1 MSPNGHAFASL
12 KSAKKG
18 SELSA
23 IGKGVLQN
31 IYKHCEPTLID
42 TLIVGKDVSK
52 KHTLNDTLN
61 SNSSKY
67 VNLLR
72 TH

>member
-1 MSPNGHAFASL
+1 MRSHLSL
-12 KSAKKG
+12 
-18 SELSA
+18 
-23 IGKGVLQN
+23 LQN
-31 IYKHCEPTLID
+31 VNGRHIYKQCEPTLID
-42 TLIVGKDVSK
+42 TLIVGADVSK

-67 VNLLR
+67 VNLLW

>member
-1 MSPNGHAFASL
+1 LTNTFPMRHARVNSGLPAD
-12 KSAKKG
+12 
-18 SELSA
+18 
-23 IGKGVLQN
+23 
-31 IYKHCEPTLID
+31 IYKQCEPTLID
-42 TLIVGKDVSK
+42 TLIVGADVSK

-67 VNLLR
+67 VNLLW